1 MLSRLSTARRSQF
14 RVTDSITDAAGNI
27 TPIVAGELSDID
39 IVSPNGYRY
48 RRGFWDKVLA
58 RKDVKDMI
66 RNNECLGTIEHPIP
80 DNAYMKTPYEDVSH
94 VVKSV
99 TLIEGVPY
107 GKFALCNNP
116 KGNSIKALVD
126 LGVPIGVSTRG
137 LGDIREDEISQYVDD
152 ENYAL
157 ITWDFTN
164 NPNFPKRM
172 EPISDSLRQNPLFK
186 EFVELR
192 GIVDT
197 STARVQDHFDMKK
210 LLLELRGTID
220 KYLQMI

>member
-1 MLSRLSTARRSQF
+1 MLSRLSTARKSQF

-27 TPIVAGELSDID
+27 TPIVAGELSDVD

-48 RRGFWDKVLA
+48 KRGFWDQVLS

-80 DNAYMKTPYEDVSH
+80 DSAYMKTPYEDVSH

-99 TLIEGVPY
+99 TVVNGVPY
-107 GKFALCNNP
+107 GKFALCNNS

-137 LGDIREDEISQYVDD
+137 LGDIREDEISQYVDA

-164 NPNFPKRM
+164 NPNFPKHM
-172 EPISDSLRQNPLFK
+172 EPISDSIRQNPLFK

-192 GIVDT
+192 GLVDT
-197 STARVQDHFDMKK
+197 PAARGQDSNDCKA
-210 LLLELRGTID
+210 LLLELKGRID
-220 KYLQMI
+220 RYLQML